1 MIKIKRKEKLLLSLE
16 SSTNVLSCKAPPEK
30 QTERQKKKG
39 WSDKKSTTE
48 LQRAARDTFIGLS
61 DAAGRTNTE

>member
-1 MIKIKRKEKLLLSLE
+1 MYVTTRKKD
-16 SSTNVLSCKAPPEK
+16 KK
-30 QTERQKKKG
+30 ERDVDKKG

-48 LQRAARDTFIGLS
+48 LQRAARDTFIGLG